1 MSWQDREE
9 RIALLQARAEAQR
22 LSAQF
27 ALVESRRQ
35 LSPLRAAAGVVGL
48 AAKALSRG
56 RPDGNAA
63 SALARFGAARPWLT
77 STVASLG
84 WRLLRRHPLSFG
96 LALLAG
102 AVAWWLLRPQAGSAD
117 PTGFDR

>member
-27 ALVESRRQ
+27 ALLESRRQ
-35 LSPLRAAAGVVGL
+35 LSPLRAAAGVMGL
-48 AAKALSRG
+48 AAKALSPG
-56 RPDGNAA
+56 RPAGNAA

-77 STVASLG
+77 STVAGLA

-96 LALLAG
+96 LALLGG
-102 AVAWWLLRPQAGSAD
+102 AVAWWLLRPQAGSAGPARPD
-117 PTGFDR
+117 Q